1 MPMLS
6 PNGTRKNA
14 TAMANPTTTASMRS
28 IETNETVERSV
39 PGGVPVPEALPG
51 RLRPQTAKSE
61 I

>member
-1 MPMLS
+1 
-6 PNGTRKNA
+6 
-14 TAMANPTTTASMRS
+14 MANPTTTASMRS